1 MVASATMTAASFSGI
16 ILGSLMS
23 AIVVLCRKY
32 DRDPDNIAPAVASC
46 LGDLFTLILLG
57 CVATALIPFLHTIIP
72 FVVACLVFLASATC
86 LIYTRR
92 NEYAAPLLTEGWSPL
107 FGAMAISSGTGIV
120 LDMFVSRYEGFAVL
134 AIVISGLPGAAGSIL
149 VSRLSTGLHTAK
161 LALERGLPSY
171 ATQHK
176 HPEPSALLTMATLL
190 LITLPVELVF
200 LSILDAFGWL
210 ELPYMFIIFSVI
222 FFFCAVST
230 FPCVWHFCLAKHNE
244 TGAIIPCHCAR
255 THSLLVGA
263 QSRSRQLRPAHS
275 LRAHGPHWAAAS
287 CPMLRNCVAPR
298 DQSPQE
304 KRKIKNARTTI
315 MTHFMDPWFM

>member
-1 MVASATMTAASFSGI
+1 MVASTTMTAASFSGV

-23 AIVVLCRKY
+23 TIVVLCRKY

-72 FVVACLVFLASATC
+72 FIVGCLVFLASITC

-92 NEYAAPLLTEGWSPL
+92 NEHAAPLLTEGWSPL

-190 LITLPVELVF
+190 VITLPVELIF

-230 FPCVWHFCLAKHNE
+230 FSLCCTLIHLKHLKQVLSSLVIARALTHFLWALNRDPDSY
-244 TGAIIPCHCAR
+244 ALPI
-255 THSLLVGA
+255 HSALMDLIGQLLLVLCFEIV
-263 QSRSRQLRPAHS
+263 SRL
-275 LRAHGPHWAAAS
+275 GIK
-287 CPMLRNCVAPR
+287 V
-298 DQSPQE
+298 
-304 KRKIKNARTTI
+304 RKKGGK
-315 MTHFMDPWFM
+315 